1 MNLTLLPPRADT
13 YTSEYNAPLNT
24 TATKNNSDRYKI

>member
-13 YTSEYNAPLNT
+13 YTSEYIAALNT
-24 TATKNNSDRYKI
+24 TTTKNNSG